1 VASLVQPH
9 AQGSRQSIDR
19 GSTRQILIVD
29 DVPSNLKLSTL
40 LLVRE
45 GYEVSTVSDGR
56 EALAV
61 LERLQPRLILMDIKL
76 PGMSGLEVTR
86 LLKADARTRHIPI
99 VALTSCAM
107 NGDEQKAR
115 MAGCDGYIA
124 RPIDTRTF
132 TMLVKDFVDRGR
144 D

>member
-1 VASLVQPH
+1 MASL
-9 AQGSRQSIDR
+9 AQTQTQWCRQSIDR
-19 GSTRQILIVD
+19 GSARQILIVD

-40 LLVRE
+40 LLASE
-45 GYEVSTVSDGR
+45 GYEVSTVPDGK
-56 EALAV
+56 EALAA

-86 LLKADARTRHIPI
+86 LLKADPRRRHIPI

-107 NGDEQKAR
+107 SGDEQKAR

-132 TMLVKDFVDRGR
+132 TTLVRDFVDRGR